1 MIPKSIYKHIEP
13 EMFYRLYNLV
23 KSYFTD
29 SYDVYWS
36 LYKSDTDINY
46 RKDNLK
52 IFYDNI
58 SLKISNAE
66 EALLIILA
74 NIIENENGYINSFDT
89 ECKYFYELLRYSRNK
104 FTIID
109 DFAEL
114 CSTTNIYDKIE
125 TGVLADETI
134 RLKKNIV
141 LLSYVNSVIN
151 IIDISSENLLKNEPL
166 DLYNFEFKEQ
176 EDDSDSMFSKLSSF
190 LVLSNDEIKFLK
202 PKLNKI
208 LEDNKNIKLKD
219 DIITIDDLH
228 NVTYQPLT

>member
-1 MIPKSIYKHIEP
+1 MIVKSIYKHIEP
-13 EMFYRLYNLV
+13 EVFYRLYNLV

-36 LYKSDTDINY
+36 LYKSDTSVKY

-52 IFYDNI
+52 TFYDNI
-58 SLKISNAE
+58 SLKISTDE

-74 NIIENENGYINSFDT
+74 NIIENENGYINSFNI
-89 ECKYFYELLRYSRNK
+89 ESEYFDELLRYSRNI

-125 TGVLADETI
+125 TGVLVDETI

-141 LLSYVNSVIN
+141 LLCYVNSVIN
-151 IIDISSENLLKNEPL
+151 IIDISSENLRKNEPVN
-166 DLYNFEFKEQ
+166 LYDFEFEEQ
-176 EDDSDSMFSKLSSF
+176 EDTDSMFSKLSSF

-208 LEDNKNIKLKD
+208 LEDSNNIKLKD

-228 NVTYQPLT
+228 NVTY

>member
-13 EMFYRLYNLV
+13 EEFYRLYNLV

-36 LYKSDTDINY
+36 LYKSDTSVNY

-58 SLKISNAE
+58 SLKISTAE

-74 NIIENENGYINSFDT
+74 NIIENENGYINSFDIDSN
-89 ECKYFYELLRYSRNK
+89 YFNELLRYSRNT

-114 CSTTNIYDKIE
+114 CSTTNIYNKIE
-125 TGVLADETI
+125 NGVLADETI

-151 IIDISSENLLKNEPL
+151 IVDISSKNLIKNEPL
-166 DLYNFEFKEQ
+166 DLYDFEFKHY
-176 EDDSDSMFSKLSSF
+176 EDDSDNMFSKLSSF
-190 LVLSNDEIKFLK
+190 LLLSNNEIKFLK
-202 PKLNKI
+202 PKLEEI
-208 LEDNKNIKLKD
+208 LEDNKHFKLKE

-228 NVTYQPLT
+228 NVTY